1 MVKLFSIS
9 VSIGF
14 FSDDIDEKIKSAA
27 KDRDADLLQDQD
39 LEALE
44 KKLSDIDG
52 TNKEIVIK
60 NIECMVEVINSI
72 EKSSKD
78 YLDKTI
84 KSEMEKLRRIQAHSD
99 KLDALLS

>member
-1 MVKLFSIS
+1 M
-9 VSIGF
+9 
-14 FSDDIDEKIKSAA
+14 FSDDIDEKIKSAT

-39 LEALE
+39 LEALT

-60 NIECMVEVINSI
+60 NIETMVEVINSI

-84 KSEMEKLRRIQAHSD
+84 ESEMEKLRRVQAQADS
-99 KLDALLS
+99 LDALLS

>member
-1 MVKLFSIS
+1 M
-9 VSIGF
+9 
-14 FSDDIDEKIKSAA
+14 
-27 KDRDADLLQDQD
+27 LQEQD

-60 NIECMVEVINSI
+60 NIESMVEVMDSI

-84 KSEMEKLRRIQAHSD
+84 ESEVGKLRRIQAHAD
-99 KLDALLS
+99 KLDTLLN